1 MREAGYVLLLLLVL
15 GMAVA
20 TAAIPWFPIV
30 ETGQQL
36 MLGAATVGIPLE
48 LVYFALL
55 AVALGHNGQRPA
67 GWYWR
72 SFDHH
77 HLLSPRQR
85 RWVLP
90 WFVAGALAFTAIA
103 LGIGITLLGLVAAVR
118 QNF

>member
-1 MREAGYVLLLLLVL
+1 MREAGYFLLLLLVL
-15 GMAVA
+15 GAAV
-20 TAAIPWFPIV
+20 TTSTVPWFPIV
-30 ETGQQL
+30 ETGRQI
-36 MLGAATVGIPLE
+36 MLGAAAVGVPLE
-48 LVYFALL
+48 LVYFVLL
-55 AVALGHNGQRPA
+55 AVALGTNGRRPR

-85 RWVLP
+85 WWVLP
-90 WFVAGALAFTAIA
+90 WFATGAIAFTAIA